1 MIPFLSQVFASAHRS
16 GGLYPE
22 RSPAEFLAAGTR
34 EIVAMFSEN
43 YIFFSSTDLLDSSI
57 IIYKYTA
64 NLAD

>member
-1 MIPFLSQVFASAHRS
+1 MIPFISQVFASAHRS

-22 RSPAEFLAAGTR
+22 RSPAELLAAGTR
-34 EIVAMFSEN
+34 EIATMFPEN
-43 YIFFSSTDLLDSSI
+43 YIFFCTTDLLDSSI